1 MRRIRVSTILAGVLL
16 CVVSTAS
23 RADLAP
29 YSQDFEG
36 LVQSDPAALAND
48 GWKVFGNVFGPDWG
62 YWYGYG
68 PFPAPNGGPGFCA
81 IDAGQGGPAQ
91 GNQQLVV
98 YSDYNNGNHGDGS
111 NAIIEAN
118 VFHEQTI
125 GAADVGSTWRLK
137 FDAKRGNI
145 EAGTLAA
152 AFFKTLNPA
161 AGYALTNYIPIDL
174 TGIPDAWDSYSL
186 SIVIDPS
193 LEGQI
198 LQFGFINWTSNYH
211 GSGIFYDNV
220 VFGLAPLG
228 VSLDIKPGS
237 CPNPINPV
245 SRGALP
251 AALLGTAG
259 FDVNNVDISSLRLE
273 GVAPIQ
279 AGYEDVAAPF
289 SGEVCGCSSDGPDGF
304 FDLTLKFRTQDIIS
318 AIGPSPSG
326 GRVMTLTGT
335 LLDGTAIEGLDCV
348 ITVGGGGGKPQI
360 RDGVPSLAE
369 PTQLNPKEQPQLDT
383 RQRLT
388 LRTVSDVSI
397 RKTRTTGD

>member
-29 YSQDFEG
+29 YSQNFEG
-36 LVQSDPAALAND
+36 LVQADPAALAND
-48 GWKVFGNVFGPDWG
+48 GWKVFGNVFGPDWS

-81 IDAGQGGPAQ
+81 IDAGQGDPAQ

-98 YSDYNNGNHGDGS
+98 YNDYNNGNHGDGS
-111 NAIIEAN
+111 NAHIEAN

-125 GAADVGSTWRLK
+125 GAADVGSTWIFE

-145 EAGTLAA
+145 GGASLAG

-174 TGIPDAWDSYSL
+174 TGIPDAWGSYSL

-193 LEGQI
+193 LQGQI
-198 LQFGFINWTSNYH
+198 LQFGFINWASNYQ

-220 VFGLAPLG
+220 VFGRAPLS

-245 SRGALP
+245 YRGLLP

-273 GVAPIQ
+273 GVAPIRS
-279 AGYEDVAAPF
+279 GYEDVAAPF
-289 SGEVCGCSSDGPDGF
+289 VGEVCGCSNAGPDGF
-304 FDLTLKFRTQDIIS
+304 LDLTLKFRNQDIIS

-326 GRVMTLTGT
+326 GRVLTLTGT
-335 LLDGTAIEGLDCV
+335 LLDGTPIEGLDCV
-348 ITVGGGGGKPQI
+348 ISVGGGGSKSPI
-360 RDGVPSLAE
+360 REGVPGQAG
-369 PTQLNPKEQPQLDT
+369 PIQQNPKTQPRLDAL
-383 RQRLT
+383 QRLN
-388 LRTVSDVSI
+388 
-397 RKTRTTGD
+397 

>member
-23 RADLAP
+23 RANLAP
-29 YSQDFEG
+29 YSQNFEG
-36 LVQSDPAALAND
+36 LVQADPAALAND
-48 GWKVFGNVFGPDWG
+48 GWKVFGNVFGPDWS

-81 IDAGQGGPAQ
+81 IDVGQGDPPQ

-98 YSDYNNGNHGDGS
+98 YNDYNNGNHGDGS
-111 NAIIEAN
+111 NAHIEAN

-125 GAADVGSTWRLK
+125 GAADVGSTWIFE

-145 EAGTLAA
+145 GGASTAG

-174 TGIPDAWDSYSL
+174 TAIPDAWGSYSL

-193 LEGQI
+193 LQGQI
-198 LQFGFINWTSNYH
+198 LQFGFINWASNYQ

-220 VFGLAPLG
+220 VFGRAPLS

-245 SRGALP
+245 SLGVLP

-259 FDVNNVDISSLRLE
+259 FDVNNVNISSLRLE
-273 GVAPIQ
+273 GVAPIGS
-279 AGYEDVAAPF
+279 GYEDVAAPF
-289 SGEVCGCSSDGPDGF
+289 AGEVCGCSNAGPDGF
-304 FDLTLKFRTQDIIS
+304 LDLTLKFRNQDIIS
-318 AIGPSPSG
+318 VIGPSPSG
-326 GRVMTLTGT
+326 GRVLTLTGT
-335 LLDGTAIEGLDCV
+335 LLDGTPIEGLDCV
-348 ITVGGGGGKPQI
+348 IIVGGGRKSQI
-360 RDGVPSLAE
+360 REGVPGQAE
-369 PTQLNPKEQPQLDT
+369 PTQLGPKVQPGLDT
-383 RQRLT
+383 LQ
-388 LRTVSDVSI
+388 SFD
-397 RKTRTTGD
+397 